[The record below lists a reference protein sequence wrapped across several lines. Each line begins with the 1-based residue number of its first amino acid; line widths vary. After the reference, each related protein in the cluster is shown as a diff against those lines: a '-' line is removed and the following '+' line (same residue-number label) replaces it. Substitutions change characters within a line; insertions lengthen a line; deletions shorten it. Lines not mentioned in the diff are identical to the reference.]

1 MEQLARK
8 RREALA
14 CASPSVCE
22 QFGVCVNCGAEGHA
36 AAQCPRPLRQAAK
49 SDQPQG
55 RRTRN
60 AAQQS
65 RGGSG
70 GGHSTKS
77 KAVPM
82 PSTDDNRRTNPNE
95 GARKGNVAKHDDGVD
110 DDGDDAGCR
119 GAADGNREEDKGG
132 PPAPRVLCVAE
143 KPSVANII
151 AEVMSGGR
159 KRTRTPAYGA
169 APMCRLHDF
178 YAYFP
183 PARQRCSVTVTSVI
197 GHMQSLDF
205 DEDTGPDCGGLYG
218 ARTKKVNEHV
228 DVRIDEHITHAA
240 AGDTTHH
247 TAALRVPNTQRW
259 ALDQPHQGSTHHSL
273 EFEIHMG
280 HSSGRL
286 VPSSAARL
294 HPGAAR
300 CNDLSQYT

>member
-14 CASPSVCE
+14 RASPSVCE

-36 AAQCPRPLRQAAK
+36 VAQCPRPLRQGAK

-55 RRTRN
+55 RRARDV
-60 AAQQS
+60 AQHI

-70 GGHSTKS
+70 GGPSMKS
-77 KAVPM
+77 KAAPM
-82 PSTDDNRRTNPNE
+82 PSADGNTRTNPNE
-95 GARKGNVAKHDDGVD
+95 G
-110 DDGDDAGCR
+110 GDVAGCR
-119 GAADGNREEDKGG
+119 WAADGDREEDKGG

-151 AEVMSGGR
+151 ADVMSGGK

-218 ARTKKVNEHV
+218 AKTKKVNEHV
-228 DVRIDEHITHAA
+228 DVRIEEHIMQAA
-240 AGDTTHH
+240 AGGTTH
-247 TAALRVPNTQRW
+247 
-259 ALDQPHQGSTHHSL
+259 
-273 EFEIHMG
+273 
-280 HSSGRL
+280 
-286 VPSSAARL
+286 
-294 HPGAAR
+294 
-300 CNDLSQYT
+300 